1 MCTYVRYEKSYD
13 QKKFLIILR
22 VKSTVK
28 LLQYCSTSFIIQR
41 TWKSGIIWLYFLGNF
56 PLINYINPWD
66 DRYPSEYLTSIT
78 MKNYSRG
85 KNFSSRALTGL
96 IEEVQRGKNRQQV
109 KFSDSSWEAHINKM
123 LRYISSMLQPL
134 SFPLFQFISL
144 SQTKN
149 VSIQFFMLNA
159 WFFLMSILQV
169 KLFAIMF

>member
-1 MCTYVRYEKSYD
+1 MLGYNLCVCAIWKKLWPEKISHYFKGEID
-13 QKKFLIILR
+13 SEIVAILQHVFHNSANMKERHNLII
-22 VKSTVK
+22 
-28 LLQYCSTSFIIQR
+28 
-41 TWKSGIIWLYFLGNF
+41 FLGKF

-85 KNFSSRALTGL
+85 KNFSSRALSGL

-123 LRYISSMLQPL
+123 LRYISNMLQPL

-159 WFFLMSILQV
+159 WFF
-169 KLFAIMF
+169 